1 VTIYRAEGALGT
13 DAQDGRETVGEA
25 LAPAEAEWR
34 NGVRDSIFC
43 DASDDLLFAVREGL
57 PYPTFAIWN
66 ITEKPSVTLK
76 IVRLSSRGH
85 DK

>member
-1 VTIYRAEGALGT
+1 MAIYGAKGALGT

-25 LAPAEAEWR
+25 LTPAEAERR
-34 NGVRDSIFC
+34 NGVRDGIFC
-43 DASDDLLFAVREGL
+43 DASDDLLFAVREGF
-57 PYPTFAIWN
+57 PYPTFAVWN